1 MKWGDSISDR
11 SGVRACGLALLP
23 LAAGC
28 DVSDSLN
35 LPGAGLILEATV
47 TAVVW
52 AVSNLVY
59 LDLRRK
65 GIRGFSRFLCVL
77 DGHANDVGVLFSW
90 CRMGSRPTFEPPPDN
105 EALLL
110 QEVRRDRL
118 LRERAGRHESIGE
131 SDREATTS
139 EL

>member
-1 MKWGDSISDR
+1 MM
-11 SGVRACGLALLP
+11 
-23 LAAGC
+23 
-28 DVSDSLN
+28 
-35 LPGAGLILEATV
+35 LEATV

-65 GIRGFSRFLCVL
+65 GIRGFSRFCAFWMGTPTTWVS
-77 DGHANDVGVLFSW
+77 LFMV
-90 CRMGSRPTFEPPPDN
+90 RDGSRPTFEPPPDN

-110 QEVRRDRL
+110 QEVRTDRL

>member
-1 MKWGDSISDR
+1 MKWGDSTGDR

-28 DVSDSLN
+28 DVSYSLN
-35 LPGAGLILEATV
+35 LPGAGLILEATI

-65 GIRGFSRFLCVL
+65 GIRGFSRFFAFWLGTPTTWVS
-77 DGHANDVGVLFSW
+77 LF
-90 CRMGSRPTFEPPPDN
+90 MVPEGSQPGFEPPPDD

-110 QEVRRDRL
+110 REVRRDRL

>member
-1 MKWGDSISDR
+1 MKWGDSIGDR

-65 GIRGFSRFLCVL
+65 GIRGFSRFLAFWMGTPTTWVS
-77 DGHANDVGVLFSW
+77 LF
-90 CRMGSRPTFEPPPDN
+90 MVPEGSQPGFEPPPDD
-105 EALLL
+105 EVLLL

-118 LRERAGRHESIGE
+118 LRERAGRHPSIGG
-131 SDREATTS
+131 SDREATTP

>member
-1 MKWGDSISDR
+1 M
-11 SGVRACGLALLP
+11 
-23 LAAGC
+23 
-28 DVSDSLN
+28 
-35 LPGAGLILEATV
+35 LEATV

-65 GIRGFSRFLCVL
+65 GIRGFSRFLAFWMGTPTTWVS
-77 DGHANDVGVLFSW
+77 LF
-90 CRMGSRPTFEPPPDN
+90 MVPEGSQPMFEPPPDD

-110 QEVRRDRL
+110 REVRMDRL
-118 LRERAGRHESIGE
+118 LRERARLHSSMGE
-131 SDREATTS
+131 SDREATTP